1 MHYFGQFES
10 RQLIPD
16 FLSGKLHPSDDPL
29 WHMSGA
35 SDQNEYAQWSFHIC
49 GMACLKM
56 LLAHLKNR
64 TIPTIDLMKQCRD
77 YGGYVVSEDGSIKG
91 LIYRPFV
98 SFIEEKFALQAEV
111 LEQTPIEEI
120 YDLLGQGYVYIAS
133 VHPSIRTPEVT
144 PPKQGGH
151 LVYVFGKNDQRQEI
165 VFHNPS
171 GHTFT
176 SQENVHLSPEVFS
189 RFYAKRGILIKVP
202 EGKASCSQER
212 SAGVN

>member
-1 MHYFGQFES
+1 MDTVPYFAQFES

-16 FLSGKLHPSDDPL
+16 FLSGKMDPADDPL

-35 SDQNEYAQWSFHIC
+35 SDQNEYARWSFHIC

-56 LLAHLKNR
+56 LLAHWQKR
-64 TIPTIDLMKQCRD
+64 IIPTIDLMKQCRE
-77 YGGYVVSEDGSIKG
+77 YGGYVVDEDGSIKG

-98 SFIEEKFALQAEV
+98 SFIEDKFALQAEV
-111 LEQTPIEEI
+111 KEQTPIEEI
-120 YDLLGQGYVYIAS
+120 YDLLDQGYVYIAS

-151 LVYVFGKNDQRQEI
+151 LVYVFGKNGRRQEI

-171 GHTFT
+171 GHTPT
-176 SQENVHLSPEVFS
+176 SQENVHLSQETFS
-189 RFYAKRGILIKVP
+189 RFYAKRGILIKTP
-202 EGKASCSQER
+202 GDR
-212 SAGVN
+212 

>member
-10 RQLIPD
+10 RELIPD
-16 FLSGKLHPSDDPL
+16 FLSGKLHPAEDPL
-29 WHMSGA
+29 WPMSGA
-35 SDQNEYAQWSFHIC
+35 ADENEYAQWSSHIC

-56 LLAHLKNR
+56 LLAQLMNK
-64 TIPTIDLMKQCRD
+64 TIPTMDLMKQCRE
-77 YGGYVVSEDGSIKG
+77 YGGYVVTEDGSIKG

-98 SFIEEKFALQAEV
+98 SFIQETFALQAEV
-111 LEQTPIEEI
+111 KEQTPIEEI
-120 YDLLGQGYVYIAS
+120 YKLLGQGYVFIAS

-151 LVYVFGKNDQRQEI
+151 LVYVFGKNEQGQEL

-171 GHTFT
+171 GHTRA
-176 SQENVHLSPEVFS
+176 SQENVHLHCEVFS

-202 EGKASCSQER
+202 EGIS
-212 SAGVN
+212 